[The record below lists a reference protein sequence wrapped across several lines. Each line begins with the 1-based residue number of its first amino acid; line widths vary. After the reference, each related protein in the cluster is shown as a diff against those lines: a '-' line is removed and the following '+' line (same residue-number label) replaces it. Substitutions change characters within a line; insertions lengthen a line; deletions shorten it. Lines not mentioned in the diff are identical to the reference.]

1 MSLSNLNSFH
11 IVKVID
17 FLVYRTNLGGSMLGL
32 GLVYCVCMC
41 PESQQ
46 DFLLGKPQPMALP
59 EQVEFQRGLSGELDK
74 PLEFEHSVIPGDLS
88 LALV

>member
-1 MSLSNLNSFH
+1 MHVS
-11 IVKVID
+11 
-17 FLVYRTNLGGSMLGL
+17 
-32 GLVYCVCMC
+32 
-41 PESQQ
+41 ESQQ
-46 DFLLGKPQPMALP
+46 DLLLGKPQPMALP